1 MPKYTVEDVL
11 EIISSFSCEEK
22 STLKAQL
29 NTVLSVTPIP
39 TTTQQSRSMTVG
51 GNFQVSG
58 SGATVDMSQRQVIG
72 SDGTKVRD
80 DLPTTTQDLLQALEA
95 LHQEVLKS
103 SQLNTIEKATAKVPI
118 ATAAAELRKAQPDKS
133 LVDQSVAAL
142 KKGLVGVETLA
153 EPVMRVAT
161 LVAKA
166 WVML

>member
-11 EIISSFSCEEK
+11 EIISSLSYEEK

-29 NTVLSVTPIP
+29 NTVLSGTTIP
-39 TTTQQSRSMTVG
+39 TATQQSRSMTVG
-51 GNFQVSG
+51 GGFQVSG
-58 SGATVDMSQRQVIG
+58 SGVTVDMSQHQAIG
-72 SDGTKVRD
+72 SDSSQARD
-80 DLPTTTQDLLQALEA
+80 DLSATTQDLLQALEA

-118 ATAAAELRKAQPDKS
+118 AAATAELQKAQPDKS

-142 KKGLVGVETLA
+142 KKGLAGVETLA